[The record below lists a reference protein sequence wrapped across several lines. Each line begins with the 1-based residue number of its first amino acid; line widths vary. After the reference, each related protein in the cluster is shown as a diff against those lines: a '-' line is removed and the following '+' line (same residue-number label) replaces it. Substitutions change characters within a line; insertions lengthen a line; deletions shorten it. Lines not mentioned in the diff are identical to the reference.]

1 MRAGRDREDFTRD
14 QRIVQSGVDQF
25 EMIYMVF
32 GSLDCINFQ
41 KVDRM
46 KLYELLKRKPEGIG
60 KLSSAIFAMEMLV
73 IE

>member
-1 MRAGRDREDFTRD
+1 MQAVQDREDFTRD
-14 QRIVQSGVDQF
+14 QWTVQWVLQRYKD
-25 EMIYMVF
+25 MVH

-41 KVDRM
+41 KVDM
-46 KLYELLKRKPEGIG
+46 KLYELLKRKLEEIG

>member
-1 MRAGRDREDFTRD
+1 MQAGRDRADFTRD

-25 EMIYMVF
+25 EMKDMVC

-46 KLYELLKRKPEGIG
+46 KLYELLKRKLEGIG

>member
-1 MRAGRDREDFTRD
+1 MQAVQDREDFTRD
-14 QRIVQSGVDQF
+14 QWTVQWVLQRYKD
-25 EMIYMVF
+25 MVR

-46 KLYELLKRKPEGIG
+46 KLYELLRRKLEEIG

>member
-1 MRAGRDREDFTRD
+1 MQAVRDREDFTRD
-14 QRIVQSGVDQF
+14 QWTVQWVLQRYKD
-25 EMIYMVF
+25 MVR

-46 KLYELLKRKPEGIG
+46 KLYELLKRKLEEIG

>member
-1 MRAGRDREDFTRD
+1 MQAVRDREDFTRD
-14 QRIVQSGVDQF
+14 QWAVQWVL
-25 EMIYMVF
+25 ERYKNVVR
-32 GSLDCINFQ
+32 GSLACINFQ

-46 KLYELLKRKPEGIG
+46 KLYELLKRKLEGIG

>member
-1 MRAGRDREDFTRD
+1 MNRSVGTSTKDLVRE
-14 QRIVQSGVDQF
+14 
-25 EMIYMVF
+25 
-32 GSLDCINFQ
+32 SLACINFQ

-46 KLYELLKRKPEGIG
+46 KLYELLKRKLEGIG

>member
-25 EMIYMVF
+25 EMIYMVS
-32 GSLDCINFQ
+32 GSLGCINFQ

-46 KLYELLKRKPEGIG
+46 KLYELLKRKLEGIG